1 MTEFA
6 FDIKGVSKTYPFF
19 SLRDVN
25 MQLEYG
31 QILGFIGPNG
41 AGKSTTIRL
50 LMGLLAPEAGSVE
63 VFGLPMPQQQV
74 AIKYNVGFVSAD
86 MQLYSLGTVAWHID
100 WIARIYPSWDHA
112 YANTLLER
120 FNLHVTQRVKELSLG
135 ERMKLLHLLALA
147 RRPRLLVLDEPTTG
161 LDPVARHEVLSEITG
176 IMQDDRRAVLFSSH
190 HTQDVEQISDQI
202 VFIDRGRIV
211 ANQDRETYLE
221 SWRRLVLDTAPG
233 YIPPALPG
241 FVGCKQTPHSAV
253 ITLNNFDDSVLQLVA
268 QSGAVLREVETMTL
282 EEIFVASVVHQ
293 RERRVGGAA

>member
-6 FDIKGVSKTYPFF
+6 FELKGLGKTYPYF
-19 SLRDVN
+19 SMREVS

-41 AGKSTTIRL
+41 AGKSTTIRM
-50 LMGLLAPEAGSVE
+50 LMGLLAPETGTVT

-86 MQLYSLGTVAWHID
+86 MQLYQLGTVAWHID
-100 WIARIYPSWDHA
+100 WMARIYPAWDHA

-120 FNLHVTQRVKELSLG
+120 FNLHAPQKIKELSLG

-161 LDPVARHEVLSEITG
+161 LDPVARHEVLAEITG
-176 IMQDDRRAVLFSSH
+176 IMRDERRAVLFSSH
-190 HTQDVEQISDQI
+190 NTQDVEQISDRI
-202 VFIDRGRIV
+202 VFIDRGQIV

-221 SWRRLVLDTAPG
+221 SWRRLVLDTTPG
-233 YIPPALPG
+233 YVPPALPG

-253 ITLNNFDDSVLQLVA
+253 ITLNSFDDSVLARVA

-282 EEIFVASVVHQ
+282 EEIFVESVLYKRQ
-293 RERRVGGAA
+293 GEKA